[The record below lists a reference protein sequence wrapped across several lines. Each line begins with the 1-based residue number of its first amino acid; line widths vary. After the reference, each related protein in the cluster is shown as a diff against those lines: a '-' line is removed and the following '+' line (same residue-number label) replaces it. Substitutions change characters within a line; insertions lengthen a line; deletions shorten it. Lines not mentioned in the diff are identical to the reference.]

1 MGAYDDVIMRTLDKL
16 SIRELT
22 ARCRVGVTETER
34 RKPQD
39 ILVTVTLESDLARA
53 CRSDRLADSVDY
65 KAIKLSILA
74 ELEKKPF
81 KLIERVAQR
90 VADIAMRDKRV
101 ERVTVVVQK
110 PGALRYARCSEVEIV
125 RERRRVA
132 G

>member
-1 MGAYDDVIMRTLDKL
+1 MKGMRTMDKL
-16 SIRELT
+16 SIRELM
-22 ARCRVGVTETER
+22 ARCRLGVTAAER

-39 ILVTVTLESDLARA
+39 ILVTVTLHVDLSKA

-65 KAIKLSILA
+65 KNIKLNLLA
-74 ELEKKPF
+74 ELEKKSF

-90 VADIAMRDKRV
+90 VADIAMRDPRV

-110 PGALRYARCSEVEIV
+110 PGALRHARCSEIEIE
-125 RERRRVA
+125 RERKKVA